1 MTKGV
6 NAKQIDTARPSRAK
20 DSTDRLALLV
30 IEAALSKKATNIA
43 VIEMADVSGVADY
56 FVICTGGS
64 EQQIRAIS
72 DEVRIT
78 VKQQLSEIPW
88 HKEGEMHNSWV
99 VLDYVDVVVHIMDA
113 EKRGYYQLERLWGDA
128 NIKYIE
134 DDGDADKI
142 SLFDTN
148 DTQETN
154 P

>member
-1 MTKGV
+1 MTKAV
-6 NAKQIDTARPSRAK
+6 DAKKIDIARPSRAK
-20 DSTDRLALLV
+20 DSTDRLAILA

-43 VIEMADVSGVADY
+43 VIEMTDVSGVADY

-64 EQQIRAIS
+64 EQQIRAIA
-72 DEVRIT
+72 DEVRFE

-88 HKEGEMHNSWV
+88 HKEGEMHYSWV

-113 EKRGYYQLERLWGDA
+113 EKRAYYQLERLWGDA

-134 DDGDADKI
+134 DDSEAGKI
-142 SLFDTN
+142 SLFDRD
-148 DTQETN
+148 DTEETN